1 MKARHRAAKGTKYSY
16 DDYEDDDDDFMD
28 DDDDSITASQGNLLF
43 YVLALMT
50 RSPFIQPDNGRKW

>member
-1 MKARHRAAKGTKYSY
+1 MKARHRAAKGTRYSY
-16 DDYEDDDDDFMD
+16 DDDDFMD